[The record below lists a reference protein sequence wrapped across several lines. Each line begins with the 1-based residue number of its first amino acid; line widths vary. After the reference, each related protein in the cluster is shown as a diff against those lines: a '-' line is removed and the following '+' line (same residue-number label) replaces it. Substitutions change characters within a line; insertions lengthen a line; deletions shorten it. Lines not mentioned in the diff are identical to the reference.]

1 MDAKITLL
9 QAYKAMYEFLR
20 DLYYREGQPDNL
32 GAFLGDL
39 RILENG
45 ITADPAAWQDWM
57 NIVKKVIEEE
67 EAGDRR

>member
-1 MDAKITLL
+1 MDTKITAL

-39 RILENG
+39 RILHDG

-57 NIVKKVIEEE
+57 SIVEKVIEDEE
-67 EAGDRR
+67 PGE